1 MAPSARFR
9 APTCGERTAGGT
21 EIQVVYNSP
30 SFTAPLDSARH
41 APGTVRGSRL
51 SLNAGRIW
59 IYAVPAAAQLGGG
72 QIEQS
77 RSGTE
82 RPFTASIL
90 FFTCLFSG
98 ALTSERRL
106 HTFFF
111 AGLQVEG
118 VTLDLLNDVFLL
130 HLALEAA
137 ESILE
142 GFSLLKS
149 YFCQNLYTP
158 RLVLLDRIVITRI

>member
-30 SFTAPLDSARH
+30 SFTAPLDSALPRSWNG
-41 APGTVRGSRL
+41 AWVKAFVKCRE
-51 SLNAGRIW
+51 NMD
-59 IYAVPAAAQLGGG
+59 YAVPAAAQLGGG

-90 FFTCLFSG
+90 FFACFFSG
-98 ALTSERRL
+98 ALTCKRSL
-106 HTFFF
+106 HTLLF
-111 AGLQVEG
+111 AGLQVKG

-142 GFSLLKS
+142 GFPLLKS

-158 RLVLLDRIVITRI
+158 RLVLLDRIVITSI